1 MDTVRNT
8 KTNVSGTPLTLR
20 QIFWSPLADGMR
32 RLARWRK
39 RGLLTKRF
47 AGYRN
52 SIRFEPLEPRLLLSA
67 DLMHTAATGVAL
79 EATLKLADV
88 GGTQEVPLT
97 AASSA
102 ARDNGTS

>member
-52 SIRFEPLEPRLLLSA
+52 A
-67 DLMHTAATGVAL
+67 DHILVDAPPNDVA
-79 EATLKLADV
+79 
-88 GGTQEVPLT
+88 
-97 AASSA
+97 
-102 ARDNGTS
+102 